1 MVKKKI
7 DPRVRTLIENGTALR
22 QRTMFVLVGDRGR
35 DQVVNLHYM
44 LSKAMV
50 SWSRDEQWILRRHTR
65 RCRSSCAPH
74 HLVFTAATNLVGPTL
89 RAGGVPTRYRV
100 FGGVWEGGFAGC
112 LAPGSQP
119 RGSV

>member
-7 DPRVRTLIENGTALR
+7 DPRVRTLVENGVTLR

-50 SWSRDEQWILRRHTR
+50 SQEEESRIRGVER
-65 RCRSSCAPH
+65 
-74 HLVFTAATNLVGPTL
+74 LVCVCLISVSPTSYTPLDVPPVRAVGPCV
-89 RAGGVPTRYRV
+89 GN
-100 FGGVWEGGFAGC
+100 
-112 LAPGSQP
+112 
-119 RGSV
+119 